1 MDIRAAIVEANTI
14 NIVQSGS
21 HAILKKQAEVEEFCQ
36 TECIR
41 LVEEALRLGSIKASK
56 HPQLNE
62 LPLWQYICA
71 LACENEFYRALERT
85 AP

>member
-14 NIVQSGS
+14 NIVQFGI
-21 HAILKKQAEVEEFCQ
+21 HAILKMQPEVEEFCQ
-36 TECIR
+36 NECIR
-41 LVEEALRLGSIKASK
+41 LVEEALRLGSTKASK
-56 HPQLNE
+56 HPLLNE

-71 LACENEFYRALERT
+71 MACENEFYQALERT